1 MADKFIKNKANL
13 SPLINISPSER
24 IKIIVTKN
32 NIALFFLVLSKII
45 NNPNKIGKILQDNC
59 LISILNQKSYSL
71 YTDHAK
77 ANPNKF
83 WPLKN

>member
-1 MADKFIKNKANL
+1 MADKFMKNKANL

-45 NNPNKIGKILQDNC
+45 KNQNKIGKNL
-59 LISILNQKSYSL
+59 
-71 YTDHAK
+71 AR
-77 ANPNKF
+77 
-83 WPLKN
+83 